1 MQDIMPP
8 VGADAQ
14 LIQSYGASSFRIGH
28 GTYDTPVLV
37 LPTSTALWNGELTI
51 AALEP
56 ILNSTPPTEVLL
68 IGTGKRHE
76 MIPPELRKELKARGM
91 GVDTMDTGAACRTF
105 NILLGEGRMVAA
117 ALLLSGS

>member
-14 LIQSYGASSFRIGH
+14 LIQSYGASGFRIGH
-28 GTYDTPVLV
+28 GTYDRPVLV
-37 LPTSTALWNGELTI
+37 LPTSTVVWNGELTLE
-51 AALEP
+51 ALEP
-56 ILNSTPPTEVLL
+56 LLNATPGTEVLL

-76 MIPPELRKELKARGM
+76 MIPAELRKELKARGI

-105 NILLGEGRMVAA
+105 NILLGEGRLVAA
-117 ALLLSGS
+117 ALLLSA

>member
-14 LIQSYGASSFRIGH
+14 LIVSYGPSGFRIGH

-37 LPTSTALWNGELTI
+37 MPTSTVLWNGEMSV
-51 AALEP
+51 AAFEP
-56 ILNSTPPTEVLL
+56 ILNTTPPTEVLL

-76 MIPPELRKELKARGM
+76 MIPQALRVEMKARG
-91 GVDTMDTGAACRTF
+91 VVIDTMDTGAACRTF
-105 NILLGEGRMVAA
+105 NILLGEGRMIAA
-117 ALLLSGS
+117 ALLLSA

>member
-14 LIQSYGASSFRIGH
+14 LILSYGASGFRIGH
-28 GTYDTPVLV
+28 GTYDRPVLV
-37 LPTSTALWNGELTI
+37 LPTSTVTWNGELT
-51 AALEP
+51 LEAFAP
-56 ILNSTPPTEVLL
+56 ILNATPRAEVLL

-76 MIPPELRKELKARGM
+76 LIPQELRQALKAQRI

-117 ALLLSGS
+117 ALLLSA